1 MIILTTQADSHGRG
15 CFASIPR
22 DAALYAAR
30 RNQERKES
38 RKATS
43 SASTQA
49 NSSHHGCGCRRKNT
63 RNCKGEYF
71 YFSLHHMTEYLVNLM
86 ILLMIINLST
96 FCHRWLSP
104 SYPLSLFP
112 SLLSLSLVLTPPP
125 SPLSTKTRRVSTTR
139 PAEGR
144 AR

>member
-1 MIILTTQADSHGRG
+1 MIILTTQADSHDRG

-71 YFSLHHMTEYLVNLM
+71 YFSLHRMTEYLVNLM

-96 FCHRWLSP
+96 SAIDGSLPLTLSP
-104 SYPLSLFP
+104 SYPLFS
-112 SLLSLSLVLTPPP
+112 LSLSLVLTLSLSPPL
-125 SPLSTKTRRVSTTR
+125 SPLYKDSTSINDSS
-139 PAEGR
+139 G
-144 AR
+144 